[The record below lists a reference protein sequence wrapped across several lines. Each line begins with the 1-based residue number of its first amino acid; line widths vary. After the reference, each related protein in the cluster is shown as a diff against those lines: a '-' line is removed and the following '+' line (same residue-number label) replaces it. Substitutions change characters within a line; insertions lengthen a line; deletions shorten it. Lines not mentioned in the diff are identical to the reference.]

1 MLYTLLDNKTMFSD
15 DQNIDNLQQLY
26 ADIKKYIILQKDYT
40 KLEIVEKMTI
50 LISTFTMVL
59 ILVVLGMIAL
69 FYLLFAFAHFLAP
82 MVGGLQ
88 YSFVIIT
95 GITFLL
101 MAIAY
106 FFRKKLFINPMV
118 NFLANL
124 FLNDSNK

>member
-1 MLYTLLDNKTMFSD
+1 MFSD
-15 DQNIDNLQQLY
+15 DQNTDNLQQLY

-82 MVGGLQ
+82 IVGGLQ
-88 YSFVIIT
+88 YSFVIIA

>member
-1 MLYTLLDNKTMFSD
+1 MLYTLIDNKTMFSD

-59 ILVVLGMIAL
+59 VLGMIAL

-82 MVGGLQ
+82 IVGGLQ
-88 YSFVIIT
+88 YSFVIIA